1 MNLLMWRTGLVPYSS
16 ASLWIIVRLQ
26 WLPRARRHICSP
38 SKSQTER
45 KMSCEY
51 KSISRLFQV
60 FISQSLCFLSLACS
74 WSSSRV
80 TPLHL
85 PFHLPSHTHYN
96 YFLPLLLCP
105 PDFFLPFSLLISHHA
120 NYPFILLPLSPVQEK
135 KREASME
142 KVGVCRTD
150 RRLNSWQGE
159 GQLRVR
165 SWYSLVAAAGINVL
179 IILTSIIRY
188 DIAVQHNDRSRAWAG

>member
-74 WSSSRV
+74 WSSSCV
-80 TPLHL
+80 APLHL
-85 PFHLPSHTHYN
+85 PFHLPSHAHYN
-96 YFLPLLLCP
+96 YFLPLLLRP
-105 PDFFLPFSLLISHHA
+105 TVFLCFSLLISHPA
-120 NYPFILLPLSPVQEK
+120 ILLFFFLTVSTAVITGAGK
-135 KREASME
+135 KIERLQWKSRSLADWQ
-142 KVGVCRTD
+142 KTQQLA
-150 RRLNSWQGE
+150 RR
-159 GQLRVR
+159 RAARR
-165 SWYSLVAAAGINVL
+165 SW
-179 IILTSIIRY
+179 
-188 DIAVQHNDRSRAWAG
+188 